1 MFGLSKLLWE
11 KLVCFPALVCW
22 HSQQL
27 EGQGRRSG
35 EKKNGGTLIDEHC

>member
-11 KLVCFPALVCW
+11 LVYFPALVCW

-27 EGQGRRSG
+27 EGKAEEVGRRKMG
-35 EKKNGGTLIDEHC
+35 EL